1 MGLFDRFRKNKKI
14 IRNKDTGTPIERYRK
29 SFFHA
34 IDGFVYA
41 VKEEHNMIIIVLA
54 AILVTIAGFCYSISE
69 SEWLF
74 VIIVVGMTA
83 ASEMINTA
91 IEATIDLA
99 MPQIHPLA
107 KIAKDTAST
116 ATLICSITAFVGGCV
131 IFIPKVIALL

>member
-1 MGLFDRFRKNKKI
+1 MGLLDRFKKQKKI
-14 IRNKDTGTPIERYRK
+14 VRNKDTGTALVRYKK

-41 VKEEHNMIIIVLA
+41 VREEHNMIIIIIA
-54 AILVTIAGFCYSISE
+54 AILVVGFGLYFNLTVN
-69 SEWLF
+69 EWLF
-74 VIIVVGMTA
+74 CILMIGVTA

-116 ATLICSITAFVGGCV
+116 ATLLCSITAFIGGCI
-131 IFIPKVIALL
+131 IFVPKFLALF

>member
-1 MGLFDRFRKNKKI
+1 MGLLDRFRKRKI
-14 IRNKDTGTPIERYRK
+14 IRIKDTGTPMVRYKK

-41 VKEEHNMIIIVLA
+41 VREEHNMIIIVVA
-54 AILVTIAGFCYSISE
+54 AILVIIAGFYFNLSTM
-69 SEWLF
+69 EWLF
-74 VIIVVGMTA
+74 CILVIGMTA

-107 KIAKDTAST
+107 RIAKDTAST
-116 ATLICSITAFVGGCV
+116 ATLLCSITAFVGGCI
-131 IFIPKVIALL
+131 IFIPKILMLF